1 MEKIE
6 FTFADTNETVNFYIL
21 EETKINGMQYLL
33 VTDSDDEEEEEAEA
47 YILKDLSSET
57 DEESVYEMVED
68 DEELEAVSKIFAEEL
83 EDYDIEY

>member
-6 FTFADTNETVNFYIL
+6 FTFADTNETVDFYIL

-47 YILKDLSSET
+47 YILKNLSSET
-57 DEESVYEMVED
+57 DEENVYEMVED

>member
-6 FTFADTNETVNFYIL
+6 FTFADTNETVDFYNL

-47 YILKDLSSET
+47 YILKNLSSET
-57 DEESVYEMVED
+57 DEENVYEMVED

>member
-6 FTFADTNETVNFYIL
+6 FTFADTNETVDFYIL

-47 YILKDLSSET
+47 
-57 DEESVYEMVED
+57 
-68 DEELEAVSKIFAEEL
+68 
-83 EDYDIEY
+83 